1 MKAVNFHR
9 GDGNMLSRL
18 SRTITSAVSTYSYPT
33 TKSLFSTA
41 TAAPSLTAHTNRLL
55 NLNDMGTIPGAV
67 KKVQANRKV
76 GS

>member
-1 MKAVNFHR
+1 VKAVNFHL

-41 TAAPSLTAHTNRLL
+41 TTAPSVTAYTNRLL